1 MNQKAQIKFLIYCIG
16 LTKGENPPVSF
27 GELTK
32 KEWTAI
38 LKKAR
43 LHSIT
48 PLLYHHLKQ
57 HKIQIPTNVLKQ
69 LEQAYLRSS
78 LRNTHIY
85 YELSRILTGAENKNI
100 PIIVLK
106 GAVLAGSVY
115 PSIALRPMKDLDLLV
130 KIEDVYK
137 VHELLIQLGWE
148 SEYSEELIE
157 HHLKLNYSLRY
168 KKSGILI
175 DLHIKVPEIS
185 AINPWSNATSVT
197 INSTKMLVMGTDD
210 LFLHLCIH
218 LYEHTRIELFAELI
232 KFYDIVLLI
241 RKHKINWDYVVQ
253 NAYTNQCE
261 NIMYH
266 ILDFVRSEFGEDI
279 PIDVLE
285 KLKSDKF
292 TIQISKG
299 LHNTPQY
306 ITDTFKPIKGIIM
319 AIYSRRFD
327 PKNITISDVIKEI
340 FRGIFPDK
348 NWMLERYS
356 PKRSWLF
363 FIYYPVYIVTGAK
376 NLLKTIFK
384 QISKN

>member
-1 MNQKAQIKFLIYCIG
+1 MDKKAQIKFLIYCIG
-16 LTKGENPPVSF
+16 LTKDENPPVRF
-27 GELTK
+27 EELTA
-32 KEWTAI
+32 KEWTTI

-57 HKIQIPTNVLKQ
+57 RKIQIPANLMEQ
-69 LEQAYLRSS
+69 LEQAYLRNSFK
-78 LRNTHIY
+78 NTHIY
-85 YELSRILTGAENKNI
+85 YELSRILNKAANENI
-100 PIIVLK
+100 PIIILK
-106 GAVLAGSVY
+106 GAALAGSVY

-148 SEYSEELIE
+148 SEYSKESIE
-157 HHLKLNYSLRY
+157 HHLQLNYSLRY
-168 KKSGILI
+168 IKQGILI
-175 DLHIKVPEIS
+175 DLHIKIPEIS
-185 AINPWSNATSVT
+185 AINPWLNATSVT

-210 LFLHLCIH
+210 LLLHLCIH

-241 RKHKINWDYVVQ
+241 RKHEINWDYVIQ

-299 LHNTPQY
+299 LYNTPEY
-306 ITDTFKPIKGIIM
+306 ITNTFKPIKALVR

-340 FRGIFPDK
+340 FRSIFPDK
-348 NWMLERYS
+348 NWMLKRYS
-356 PKRSWLF
+356 PKKSWLF
-363 FIYYPVYIVTGAK
+363 FIYYPVYIVTGVR
-376 NLLKTIFK
+376 NFLKILFK
-384 QISKN
+384 QVFKH